1 MGPQKFRGIG
11 WNSAGAAFNAAPTA
25 PGNGSGGAG
34 SLLSGGESDGLSFK
48 DAQSEIGDALAG
60 RITLGIVNLSILA
73 MIGFYV
79 YTRSI
84 QAGA

>member
-1 MGPQKFRGIG
+1 MGPNKYRGIG
-11 WNSAGAAFNAAPTA
+11 WNGNGAANAAPVA

-34 SLLSGGESDGLSFK
+34 TLGLGNGGSLEFS
-48 DAQSEIGDALAG
+48 AARSEISDALAG
-60 RITLGIVNLSILA
+60 RITLGVVNLTILA

>member
-1 MGPQKFRGIG
+1 MGPNKFRGIG
-11 WNSAGAAFNAAPTA
+11 WDANGSGVNAAPVA

-34 SLLSGGESDGLSFK
+34 ALGIGNGGGLEFS
-48 DAQSEIGDALAG
+48 AARGEISDALAG
-60 RITLGIVNLSILA
+60 RITLSIVNLTILA
-73 MIGFYV
+73 MVGFYV